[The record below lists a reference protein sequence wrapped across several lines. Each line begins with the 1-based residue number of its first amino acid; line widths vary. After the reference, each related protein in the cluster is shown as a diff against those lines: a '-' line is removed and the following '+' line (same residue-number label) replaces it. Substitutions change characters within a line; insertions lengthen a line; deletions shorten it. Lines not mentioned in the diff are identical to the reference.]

1 LELIEQLKL
10 KLNEESLTLE
20 EKLDTLITLTANL
33 MQYDVEM
40 ALQYNKQAEELS
52 SHFPPDNIQRGLI
65 LNNYG
70 VYYYMVNLNELA
82 LEKFIA
88 ADKILSKSNNV
99 EHHILSKA
107 DMALIYTRTE
117 QYQEALDQYLK
128 IEKEIA
134 TLPLSIRHAQIY
146 VNIDAAYVYLKD
158 YKNALKYSLK
168 GLEIVENEN
177 HIFGRAISY
186 VNTGGNYLQL
196 NEIEIAKTYID
207 KSNALIEEHAIE
219 SLASSINLKY
229 AEYHAKIN
237 DFQQAVSYGNKA
249 LKAAERKKS
258 EEQMMFIC
266 GRLIDFNE
274 QIADYKQALA
284 MSKKYNEMKH
294 AMLTRDK
301 MNILNALQIQYNIEK
316 KELELSALKIKQQE
330 LELEKRDSELA
341 ALKSQM
347 NPHFIFNALNSIQEL
362 YTIGDKK
369 IANEQM
375 GNFSSL
381 TRKILDVSGKQKI
394 TLAEEIEILTK
405 YLELESMRFEM
416 DFAYTVSFDEKIDE
430 DYLQLPPMLIQ
441 PFVENSIKH
450 GLLHKKGMK
459 KLSISFEVN
468 DAEDILLCTII
479 DNGIGRD
486 ASAQIN
492 KNRVASHVSFASA
505 ATQKRLELLNKDK
518 EKRVAVVFEDVIDEQ
533 QQIAG
538 TKVILQI
545 PL

>member
-1 LELIEQLKL
+1 
-10 KLNEESLTLE
+10 
-20 EKLDTLITLTANL
+20 
-33 MQYDVEM
+33 M
-40 ALQYNKQAEELS
+40 
-52 SHFPPDNIQRGLI
+52 
-65 LNNYG
+65 
-70 VYYYMVNLNELA
+70 
-82 LEKFIA
+82 
-88 ADKILSKSNNV
+88 
-99 EHHILSKA
+99 
-107 DMALIYTRTE
+107 
-117 QYQEALDQYLK
+117 
-128 IEKEIA
+128 
-134 TLPLSIRHAQIY
+134 
-146 VNIDAAYVYLKD
+146 
-158 YKNALKYSLK
+158 
-168 GLEIVENEN
+168 
-177 HIFGRAISY
+177 
-186 VNTGGNYLQL
+186 
-196 NEIEIAKTYID
+196 
-207 KSNALIEEHAIE
+207 
-219 SLASSINLKY
+219 
-229 AEYHAKIN
+229 
-237 DFQQAVSYGNKA
+237 
-249 LKAAERKKS
+249 
-258 EEQMMFIC
+258 
-266 GRLIDFNE
+266 
-274 QIADYKQALA
+274 
-284 MSKKYNEMKH
+284 
-294 AMLTRDK
+294 
-301 MNILNALQIQYNIEK
+301 
-316 KELELSALKIKQQE
+316 ELSALKIKQQE